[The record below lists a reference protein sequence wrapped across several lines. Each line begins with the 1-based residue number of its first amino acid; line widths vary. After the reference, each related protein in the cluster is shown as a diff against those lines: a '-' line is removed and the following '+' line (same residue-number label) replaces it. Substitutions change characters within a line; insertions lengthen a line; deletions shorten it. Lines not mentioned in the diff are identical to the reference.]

1 MGAASFSDLLAMLHR
16 LSFRRSA
23 APLFSVLLLTLATG
37 CQRAAY
43 APTAH
48 FAPVTS
54 QPVGKT
60 QADDPAI
67 AALIA
72 PYHDKVTSQMAEVL
86 GAAPTPLVKS
96 PGESPLANFVADLQ
110 RERASQVLGQSIPL
124 GVMTNGGLRAGL
136 PAGPVT
142 LGAVFELMPFENELV
157 VLDAPGPVVQ
167 QLFDYA
173 AHAKMAVSGATYT
186 VTVDGLPKDIR
197 IGGQPFDGN
206 QNRTWPIAISDY
218 LATGGDNMVFFKAL
232 SFRHTNVL
240 LRTAIAD
247 HIRALTKAGQ
257 SVTARVE
264 GRVKVN

>member
-1 MGAASFSDLLAMLHR
+1 MLHSFLRTALAPLVALALLA
-16 LSFRRSA
+16 
-23 APLFSVLLLTLATG
+23 G

-48 FAPVTS
+48 FVPATS

-60 QADDPAI
+60 QAEDPAI

-72 PYHDKVTSQMAEVL
+72 PYHDKVTSQMQAVL
-86 GAAPTPLVKS
+86 GTAPVPLVKN
-96 PGESPLANFVADLQ
+96 PGESPLSNFVADLQ
-110 RERASQVLGQSIPL
+110 RERASKALGQPVPL
-124 GVMTNGGLRAGL
+124 GVMTNGGLRAGFA
-136 PAGPVT
+136 AGPVT

-173 AHAKMAVSGATYT
+173 AHVKMAVSGATYA
-186 VTVDGLPKDIR
+186 VTFDGLPKDIR
-197 IGGQPFDGN
+197 IGGQPFEVN
-206 QNRTWPIAISDY
+206 QDRTWPIAMSDY
-218 LATGGDNMVFFKAL
+218 LATGGDNLVFFKAL
-232 SFRHTNVL
+232 VPRHTNIL

-247 HIRALTKAGQ
+247 HIRDLTKAGQ
-257 SVTARVE
+257 PVTAKIE